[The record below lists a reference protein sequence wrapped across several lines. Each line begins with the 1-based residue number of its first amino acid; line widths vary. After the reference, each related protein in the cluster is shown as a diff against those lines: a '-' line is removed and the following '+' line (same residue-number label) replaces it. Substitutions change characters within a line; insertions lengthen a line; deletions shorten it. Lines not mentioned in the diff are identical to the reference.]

1 MRRID
6 ATSARLF
13 VAIIEEGSIGKAA
26 TREHIVPS
34 AVSKRL
40 GELESLLGVVLVKR
54 SQQGVTPTPAG
65 EALVHHARIVL
76 QAFERMHEEMSEYV
90 DGVRGHIRVRASAS
104 ALSAGLPLD
113 IQSFMRYYK
122 GVKID
127 LEELETPLVAR
138 EIAESK
144 ADVGIAPNL
153 LRIESLELFPYK
165 RYDLSVAVPTKHPLA
180 KLKKVTYRQILRY
193 DQVELGR
200 ESALSQRLDSA
211 AKQGMTTKHT
221 RARVRGFEAVCQM
234 IGYGMGIGVVPS
246 FLEASY
252 SQMYNLRFIPLS
264 DEWAHP
270 LICIMVRDLSG
281 LPSAAK
287 AFVEHLQK
295 GASAT

>member
-26 TREHIVPS
+26 AREHIVPS

-40 GELESLLGVVLVKR
+40 GELESLLGVALVKR
-54 SQQGVTPTPAG
+54 SQRGVTPTPAG

-104 ALSAGLPLD
+104 ALSAGLPSD
-113 IQSFMRYYK
+113 IQSFLRSYK

-138 EIAESK
+138 DIAESK
-144 ADVGIAPNL
+144 ADVGIAPDI
-153 LRIESLELFPYK
+153 LRIESLQLFPYK
-165 RYDLSVAVPTKHPLA
+165 RYDLSVAVPLKHPLA
-180 KLKKVTYRQILRY
+180 KLKKTSYRQILKY
-193 DQVELGR
+193 DQVELGHG
-200 ESALSQRLDSA
+200 SALSQRLDYA
-211 AKQGMTTKHT
+211 AKQVMTTKHT
-221 RARVRGFEAVCQM
+221 RIRVRGFEAVCQM

-246 FLEASY
+246 FLETSY
-252 SQMYNLRFIPLS
+252 SQMYNLKFVPLS

-270 LICIMVRDLSG
+270 LICIMVRDFAG

-287 AFVEHLQK
+287 AFVQHLQK
-295 GASAT
+295 GASTA